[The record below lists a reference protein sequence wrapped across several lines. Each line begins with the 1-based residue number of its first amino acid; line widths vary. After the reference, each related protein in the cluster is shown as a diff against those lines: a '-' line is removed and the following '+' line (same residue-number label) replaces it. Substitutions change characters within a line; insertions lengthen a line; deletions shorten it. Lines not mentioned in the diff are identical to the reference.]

1 MIGMDSPSLSL
12 ADLLLQSIG
21 LRWLDPLAS
30 LGAHTFDDLTYLT
43 EEDLHG
49 IGMRIVDIRRL
60 SAALSA
66 AIQSDADWN
75 YDEAMAATH
84 GLPTPH
90 PPGSQPPSR
99 LELAILEQAMAKAEQ
114 DAIQFLG
121 IIEAGSEMVDYAVTA
136 RVHLSEPSRT
146 TISAISAENAIVRA
160 LSQGPQGATRKA
172 LQKAELCIRD
182 IIVLRT
188 QVLVPLAS
196 RSRFIEELKEAYGE
210 LPTGKFEK
218 LMHTHSKVVCPL
230 FPYTF
235 VSNSCRENAARRHG
249 PRGKRT
255 RDLRRA
261 AALSAPPGL
270 DLPR

>member
-1 MIGMDSPSLSL
+1 
-12 ADLLLQSIG
+12 
-21 LRWLDPLAS
+21 
-30 LGAHTFDDLTYLT
+30 
-43 EEDLHG
+43 
-49 IGMRIVDIRRL
+49 
-60 SAALSA
+60 
-66 AIQSDADWN
+66 
-75 YDEAMAATH
+75 
-84 GLPTPH
+84 
-90 PPGSQPPSR
+90 
-99 LELAILEQAMAKAEQ
+99 MAKAEQ

-146 TISAISAENAIVRA
+146 TVSAISAENVIVRA

-196 RSRFIEELKEAYGE
+196 RSRFIEELQEAYGE
-210 LPTGKFEK
+210 MPTGKYEK

-230 FPYTF
+230 FPYAF

>member
-43 EEDLHG
+43 EEDLSG
-49 IGMRIVDIRRL
+49 IGMRIVDVRRL
-60 SAALSA
+60 VAALST
-66 AIQSDADWN
+66 AIQIQNDAM
-75 YDEAMAATH
+75 MAATH

-90 PPGSQPPSR
+90 PPGSQPPSP

-146 TISAISAENAIVRA
+146 TVSAISAENVIVRA

-270 DLPR
+270 DPPR